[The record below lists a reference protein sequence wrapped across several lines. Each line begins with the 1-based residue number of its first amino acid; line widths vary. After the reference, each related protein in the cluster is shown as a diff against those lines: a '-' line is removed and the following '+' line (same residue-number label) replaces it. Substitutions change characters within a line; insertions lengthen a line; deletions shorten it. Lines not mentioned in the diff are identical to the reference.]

1 MEESDSPTP
10 LEHVAPVYVDVEG
23 AYVNVEQTH
32 GERTLY
38 TPEEAREIATELLD
52 AAAAAE
58 AEQATADAE
67 E

>member
-1 MEESDSPTP
+1 MEEPGSPTP

-52 AAAAAE
+52 AAAE
-58 AEQATADAE
+58 AETAGADAE